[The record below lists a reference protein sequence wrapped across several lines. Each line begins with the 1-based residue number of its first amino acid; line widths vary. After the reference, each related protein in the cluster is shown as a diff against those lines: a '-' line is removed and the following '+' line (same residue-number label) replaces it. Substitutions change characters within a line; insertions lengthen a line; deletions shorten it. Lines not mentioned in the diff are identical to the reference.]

1 MKKTSLFVLILVTLI
16 ASCTKKSTVST
27 TASSETA
34 LVGTY
39 WKLIEVQGQPVDET
53 KLTKPPFLLLNAD
66 GKLGTSAGC
75 NTMMGG
81 YTLKEPL
88 GITFSQNMAAT
99 MMACPDM
106 KLEDEFKA
114 ILTEVNNYAISGN
127 FLSLSKNKMAPLA
140 RFEKAV
146 QPK

>member
-1 MKKTSLFVLILVTLI
+1 MKSTSMLVMIVITVI
-16 ASCTKKSTVST
+16 ASCTKKSSVT
-27 TASSETA
+27 TTPSAETA

-39 WKLIEVQGQPVDET
+39 WKLIEVQGQPVDES
-53 KLTKPPFLLLNAD
+53 KFSKHPFLLLNAD
-66 GKLGTSAGC
+66 GKLSTSAGC

-88 GITFSQNMAAT
+88 GISFSPNLAAT

-106 KLEDEFKA
+106 KLEDQFKA

-127 FLSLSKNKMAPLA
+127 YLSLSKNKMAPLA

>member
-1 MKKTSLFVLILVTLI
+1 MKKNSLIVLIMITII
-16 ASCTKKSTVST
+16 ASCTKKTNLST
-27 TASSETA
+27 TPSAETA

-39 WKLIEVQGQPVDET
+39 WKLIEVQGQPVDES
-53 KLTKPPFLLLNAD
+53 KLSKPPFLLLNAD
-66 GKLGTSAGC
+66 GKLSTSAGC

-88 GITFSQNMAAT
+88 GISFNPNMAAT

-106 KLEDEFKA
+106 KLEDQFKA

>member
-1 MKKTSLFVLILVTLI
+1 MRNISLIVLILVTLV
-16 ASCTKKSTVST
+16 ASCTKKTTVSVT
-27 TASSETA
+27 TTSETA

-39 WKLIEVQGQPVDET
+39 WKLIEVQGQPIDAS
-53 KLTKPPFLLLNAD
+53 KFGKPPFLLLNAD
-66 GKLGTSAGC
+66 GRLSTSAGC

-81 YTLKEPL
+81 YTLKEPY

-106 KLEDEFKA
+106 KMEDEFKA